1 MPTRNTTKT
10 KLETA
15 QDNLREA
22 ANIPQETV
30 NLNPTPIT
38 TKTTQ
43 TNAFGGVSLPVFEPS
58 SFIASDL
65 YSASSSLPVSK
76 SNEVDQAVQKIEGQ
90 RQTLRLVQS
99 NLNLNIDVLKTS
111 ALSEKQSQAGIGYGT
126 ERINTSIKEVG
137 YQSSLVSLETAQV
150 KLAQG
155 QEKLVHAGVEL
166 TGLQGE
172 TPLRK
177 QFWEAKLSLISSRIS
192 QIEVSKM
199 QLDQRIG
206 SIETQSE
213 SIE

>member
-1 MPTRNTTKT
+1 MPTKQKS

-22 ANIPQETV
+22 ANIPQE
-30 NLNPTPIT
+30 NIKIDPTPINS
-38 TKTTQ
+38 KTTQ
-43 TNAFGGVSLPVFEPS
+43 TNAFGGVALPTFQPS

-126 ERINTSIKEVG
+126 ERINTNIKEVG

>member
-1 MPTRNTTKT
+1 MPTRTQKS

-15 QDNLREA
+15 QDTLREV
-22 ANIPQETV
+22 ANIPV
-30 NLNPTPIT
+30 TPIT
-38 TKTTQ
+38 ANPIGSNQ
-43 TNAFGGVSLPVFEPS
+43 VPQAQSNAFGGVSLPVFEPS

-111 ALSEKQSQAGIGYGT
+111 SLSEKQSQAGIGYGT

>member
-1 MPTRNTTKT
+1 MPKT
-10 KLETA
+10 AAKSKLETA
-15 QDNLREA
+15 QETLREVA
-22 ANIPQETV
+22 DIPLPT
-30 NLNPTPIT
+30 TPINPVPVVS
-38 TKTTQ
+38 KKE
-43 TNAFGGVSLPVFEPS
+43 NIFGGVALPSFDPS
-58 SFIASDL
+58 SFLANDL
-65 YSASSSLPVSK
+65 YTASSSLPVSK
-76 SNEVDQAVQKIEGQ
+76 SNEVDKAVERIEGQ

-111 ALSEKQSQAGIGYGT
+111 VLAEKQTQEGIKFGT
-126 ERINTSIKEVG
+126 ERVNSSIKEVG
-137 YQSSLVSLETAQV
+137 YQSSLVSLQTAQA

-155 QEKLVHAGVEL
+155 QEKLAHANVEL
-166 TGLQGE
+166 AGLQGE

-206 SIETQSE
+206 SIETHAE

>member
-1 MPTRNTTKT
+1 MPKT
-10 KLETA
+10 AAKSKLETA
-15 QDNLREA
+15 QETLREVA
-22 ANIPQETV
+22 DVPLPT
-30 NLNPTPIT
+30 TPINPVPVVS
-38 TKTTQ
+38 KKE
-43 TNAFGGVSLPVFEPS
+43 NIFGGVALPSFDPS
-58 SFIASDL
+58 SFLAADL
-65 YSASSSLPVSK
+65 YTASSSLPVSK
-76 SNEVDQAVQKIEGQ
+76 SNEVDKAVEKIEGQ

-111 ALSEKQSQAGIGYGT
+111 VLAEKQTQEGIKFGT
-126 ERINTSIKEVG
+126 ERVNSSIKEVG
-137 YQSSLVSLETAQV
+137 YQSSLVSLETAQA

-155 QEKLVHAGVEL
+155 QEKLAHANVEL
-166 TGLQGE
+166 AGLQGE

-206 SIETQSE
+206 SIETHAE

>member
-1 MPTRNTTKT
+1 MARTTQKS

-22 ANIPQETV
+22 ADIPQETIKID
-30 NLNPTPIT
+30 PTPIT
-38 TKTTQ
+38 AKTTQ
-43 TNAFGGVSLPVFEPS
+43 TNAFGGVSLPTFQPS

-76 SNEVDQAVQKIEGQ
+76 SNEVDKAVEKIEGQ

-155 QEKLVHAGVEL
+155 QEKLVHVEL
-166 TGLQGE
+166 QGLQGE